1 MKYATWVIASD
12 GTTPE
17 STIRTNGGQAQGAMN
32 LTFNTILGYVSDDA
46 DLTGLEK
53 WQVTP
58 LTKAQALT
66 QAQGIAPS
74 TFYSTDGTFITPQE
88 YVELPNGQT

>member
-1 MKYATWVIASD
+1 MKYATWIIASD

-17 STIRTNGGQAQGAMN
+17 TAIRAKGGQADGAMT

-53 WQVTP
+53 WSVAPQTS
-58 LTKAQALT
+58 AQALT
-66 QAQGIAPS
+66 LAQSIAPQ
-74 TFYSTDGTFITPQE
+74 TYYSTNGTFITPQE
-88 YVELPNGQT
+88 YVQIPQS

>member
-1 MKYATWVIASD
+1 MKYATWIIASD

-17 STIRTNGGQAQGAMN
+17 SVIRQKGGQADGAMT

-53 WQVTP
+53 WSVTAQ
-58 LTKAQALT
+58 TSAQALT
-66 QAQGIAPS
+66 LAQSVAPD
-74 TFYSTDGTFITPQE
+74 TYYSSAGTFIAPQQ
-88 YVELPNGQT
+88 YVEIAP